1 VSCQEA
7 QDLLHGYLD
16 GELDLVRTLDIERHL
31 RDCSSCARIHAQQQA
46 LRSAL
51 RDGALYFT
59 PPEPLESRILA
70 AVQRISNAHARTR
83 GWSWRWLSLGAAV
96 ACMAIVLWSVMPL
109 SIEFS
114 APDHA
119 LQELVAGHVRSLM
132 VDHLTDVTSSDS
144 HTVKPWFEGKLD
156 FSPPVPELT
165 MQDFRLVGGRLEYF
179 GERPVAVLVY
189 QRRDHVINLFMW
201 PAQPQTGG
209 NATMVTRQGY
219 QLAHWQMSGLSYWAV
234 SNLNP
239 AELQEYVRA
248 VRQQTAALPS
258 SPTRR

>member
-1 VSCQEA
+1 VSCQEV
-7 QDLLHGYLD
+7 QDLLHGYVD

-31 RDCSSCARIHAQQQA
+31 RDCSACAPVHAQQQA

-51 RDGALYFT
+51 RDSALYFT
-59 PPEPLESRILA
+59 PPEPLESRILV
-70 AVQRISNAHARTR
+70 AVQRVSNANTWTWE
-83 GWSWRWLSLGAAV
+83 WSWRWLSLGAAV
-96 ACMAIVLWSVMPL
+96 ACVAIVLWSVMPL

-114 APDHA
+114 SPDHA

-165 MQDFRLVGGRLEYF
+165 MQGFRLVGGRLEYF
-179 GERPVAVLVY
+179 GKQPAAVLVY
-189 QRRDHVINLFMW
+189 QRREHVINLFMW
-201 PAQPQTGG
+201 PAQPQAGG

-219 QLAHWQMSGLSYWAV
+219 HLAHWQVSGMSYWAV
-234 SNLNP
+234 SNLNQ
-239 AELQEYVRA
+239 AELQEFVRA
-248 VRQQTAALPS
+248 VRQQTSALPS
-258 SPTRR
+258 